1 MKSTLDKKTLKN
13 FEERLKKFGD
23 IEILDVNRF
32 KNYIAAYI
40 LFWNGKNT
48 ILLKSKEAVQI
59 PVSVSITDDR
69 SVNFKVFA
77 VLEKEIKDKYQ
88 ENLVKLVNLMNAKNS
103 YTKFYIDD
111 EGDVTGE
118 YTTNLDLYNDEEMIK
133 IMDELL
139 AGFLL
144 TMLLPM
150 KNSKDEQ

>member
-13 FEERLKKFGD
+13 FEERLKKFGN

-32 KNYIAAYI
+32 KKYVAAYI
-40 LFWNGKNT
+40 LFWNGKNS

-59 PVSVSITDDR
+59 PVSVSITEDG

-77 VLEKEIKDKYQ
+77 VLEKEIKDKCQ
-88 ENLVKLVNLMNAKNS
+88 EELVKLVNLMNAKNS
-103 YTKFYIDD
+103 YAKFYIDD

-150 KNSKDEQ
+150 KNNKDEQ

>member
-1 MKSTLDKKTLKN
+1 MKSTLDKKILKN

-48 ILLKSKEAVQI
+48 ILLKSKEAVKI
-59 PVSVSITDDR
+59 PVSVSIADDR

-77 VLEKEIKDKYQ
+77 VLEKETKDKCQ
-88 ENLVKLVNLMNAKNS
+88 EKLVKLVNLMNAKNL
-103 YTKFYIDD
+103 YAKFYIDD

-150 KNSKDEQ
+150 KNNKDEQ